1 MRLPPS
7 TGPVLPRTVG
17 LLDAIVV
24 VAGIIIGAGIFLVPN
39 LIARSLPSAGLI
51 LGVWIFTGLLS
62 FCGALAYA
70 EMGAMMPHT
79 GGHYVY
85 VREAFGPLCAFLS
98 GWTFAVVNLSGAIAW
113 LAVSFSIYLGQFMPL
128 GAVGGKAVAVALIGC
143 LTLVNYRGVADGI
156 VVQRSFTALKI
167 AGIGVLIVSAMLV
180 RQPAPLQSP
189 LLPSQF
195 PWSAF
200 GVAMI
205 ACMLAYDGWSNI
217 SFIAGEVRNPKRNI
231 PLALAL
237 GLGATICIYVLANF
251 AYLRVLPVSAIAAS
265 DAVGAAV
272 AQQSIGPVGA
282 GLVTLVILISIVG
295 SSNGQFLTAPRI
307 LFAEACDGLFFQRF
321 ARVHPRYQT
330 PSFSILAQGVWSAI
344 LVLTG
349 SYEALVAYAMF
360 AAWIFYA
367 MAVAGVIILRRKYPD
382 AERPYRMWGYP
393 VTPLLFIAI
402 ALGFVVNTIVSKPGP
417 SMIGVAM
424 IAAGVPV
431 YYVQRRMAAAG
442 RSSHSVK

>member
-1 MRLPPS
+1 MLPE
-7 TGPVLPRTVG
+7 GADLPRTLG
-17 LLDAIVV
+17 LLDATVV

-51 LGVWIFTGLLS
+51 LAVWIFTGLLS

-85 VREAFGPLCAFLS
+85 IREAFGPLWAFLS

-113 LAVSFSIYLGQFMPL
+113 LAVAFAIYLSQFIPL
-128 GAVGGKAVAVALIGC
+128 APPAAKAVAVGLIGA
-143 LTLVNYRGVADGI
+143 LTVVNYRGVAGGI
-156 VVQRSFTALKI
+156 AVQRTFTALKV
-167 AGIGVLIVSAMLV
+167 AGIGILIASAALV
-180 RQPAPLQSP
+180 RQPAPLEAP
-189 LLPSQF
+189 LLPARF
-195 PWSAF
+195 PWSHF

-205 ACMLAYDGWSNI
+205 ACLLAYDGWSNI
-217 SFIAGEVRNPKRNI
+217 SFVAGEVRHPQRNI

-237 GLGATICIYVLANF
+237 GLGATICIYTLANM
-251 AYLRVLPVSAIAAS
+251 AYLRVLPVSVIAAS
-265 DAVGAAV
+265 DAVGAA
-272 AQQSIGPVGA
+272 AAHRSIGRLGA
-282 GLVTLVILISIVG
+282 ELVSIIILVSIVG

-307 LFAEACDGLFFQRF
+307 LFAEARDGLFFRPF
-321 ARVHPRYQT
+321 GRVHPRHRT
-330 PSFSILAQGVWSAI
+330 PSFSVLAQGVWAAI

-349 SYEALVAYAMF
+349 SYQALVTYAMF

-367 MAVAGVIILRRKYPD
+367 MAVAGVMVLRHKYPA

-393 VTPLLFIAI
+393 VTPLLFVAI
-402 ALGFVVNTIVSKPGP
+402 ALGFVANTVVSRPGP
-417 SMIGVAM
+417 SLAGALL

-431 YYVQRRMAAAG
+431 YYLQQRRAVP
-442 RSSHSVK
+442 RHPLSDRK